1 MELEDQ
7 QLAVQLSMRTMWM
20 VKPDLGEFDEDLVTR
35 EADVANGKKVSG
47 WSNPLGWTDDGN
59 DDDLV
64 VTQLGADIRYDES
77 EGPTKADNGEAD
89 PSVVHREADVAN
101 GAKVSG
107 WTNPLGWTDSGDDDD
122 SVLLNLQD

>member
-1 MELEDQ
+1 
-7 QLAVQLSMRTMWM
+7 M

-35 EADVANGKKVSG
+35 EADVKNGGKVSG
-47 WSNPLGWTDDGN
+47 WSNPLGWADDGN

-64 VTQLGADIRYDES
+64 VTQLAADIRYDES

-101 GAKVSG
+101 GKKVSG
-107 WTNPLGWTDSGDDDD
+107 WTNPLGWTDAGDADET
-122 SVLLNLQD
+122 VL

>member
-1 MELEDQ
+1 L
-7 QLAVQLSMRTMWM
+7 R
-20 VKPDLGEFDEDLVTR
+20 FDESEGPTKADNGEADPSVVHR

-47 WSNPLGWTDDGN
+47 WTNPLGWTDAGE
-59 DDDLV
+59 DDENVLAQ
-64 VTQLGADIRYDES
+64 TSYDES

-107 WTNPLGWTDSGDDDD
+107 WTNPLGWTDGGADDD
-122 SVLLNLQD
+122 SVLLNL

>member
-1 MELEDQ
+1 MLVASAIKYDESEGPTKADN
-7 QLAVQLSMRTMWM
+7 
-20 VKPDLGEFDEDLVTR
+20 GEADPSVVHR

-47 WSNPLGWTDDGN
+47 WTNPLGWTDSGD
-59 DDDLV
+59 
-64 VTQLGADIRYDES
+64 ADETVLAQYDES

-122 SVLLNLQD
+122 SVLLNLQE